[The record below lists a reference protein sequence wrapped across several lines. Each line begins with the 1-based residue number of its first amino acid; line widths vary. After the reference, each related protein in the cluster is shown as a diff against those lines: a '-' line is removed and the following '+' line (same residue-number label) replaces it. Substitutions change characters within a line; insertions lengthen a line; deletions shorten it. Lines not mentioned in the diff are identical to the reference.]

1 MLTPLD
7 IHKKEFRRAFR
18 GYNEEAVDMFLD
30 QLAKD
35 YEELYA
41 ANLELKDQ
49 IEKYEKGMARYNELE
64 DVIKETLIMAQ
75 KNADDLRSNTEKETQ
90 VMLHEAKVESDR
102 KIDEVRKKSEQILWE
117 AEKKALH
124 MTSTAENKTTQM
136 IFEAEAKVRE
146 AMKEYENLCNQV
158 QVFKIKFRSFLES
171 QLQMLDGE
179 PLESFEMMPEK
190 DIPEKSEHIMELDQ
204 ESSTGDQEELQVV

>member
-18 GYNEEAVDMFLD
+18 GYNEEEVDMFLD

-35 YEELYA
+35 YEELYT
-41 ANLELKDQ
+41 ANLELKEQ
-49 IEKYEKGMARYNELE
+49 IKKYENGIARYKELE

-75 KNADDLRSNTEKETQ
+75 KNADDLRNNTEKEVQ
-90 VMLHEAKVESDR
+90 VMLNEARVEYDR
-102 KIDEVRKKSEQILWE
+102 KMDEVRRQSDQMLLE
-117 AEKKALH
+117 AEKKAIH
-124 MTSTAENKTTQM
+124 MTKSAENKTSQM
-136 IFEAEAKVRE
+136 IFEAEARVKE
-146 AMKEYENLCNQV
+146 AMKEYENMCNQV

-179 PLESFEMMPEK
+179 PLNSFEMLPER
-190 DIPEKSEHIMELDQ
+190 DAPEKSEHIMKLDQ
-204 ESSTGDQEELQVV
+204 ITDAQEELRVV

>member
-18 GYNEEAVDMFLD
+18 GYNEEEVDMFLD

-41 ANLELKDQ
+41 ANLELKEQ
-49 IEKYEKGMARYNELE
+49 VEKHENGIARYRELE

-75 KNADDLRSNTEKETQ
+75 KNADELRNNTEKEVQ
-90 VMLHEAKVESDR
+90 VMLQEARIESDR
-102 KIDEVRKKSEQILWE
+102 KMDEVRRQSDQILWE
-117 AEKKALH
+117 SEKKVIH
-124 MTSTAENKTTQM
+124 MTKNAEDKTAQM
-136 IFEAEAKVRE
+136 KFEAEARVKEV
-146 AMKEYENLCNQV
+146 MKEYENMCNQARI
-158 QVFKIKFRSFLES
+158 FKIRFRSFLES

-179 PLESFEMMPEK
+179 PLKGFELLTER
-190 DIPEKSEHIMELDQ
+190 DAPEKSENIIKSDQ
-204 ESSTGDQEELQVV
+204 VTAAQEELRVV